1 MKTSKLSIVLAVV
14 VSACVG
20 GTVNTPEKASVVFCS
35 SFASV
40 LNKLALF
47 RTTGNL
53 TAADIS
59 RINNA
64 VVIIEPFCTNL
75 TVVGEPTDAVLQA
88 LDVLLLMQL
97 SQGT

>member
-1 MKTSKLSIVLAVV
+1 MKTSKLSIVLALVI
-14 VSACVG
+14 SGCIG
-20 GTVNTPEKASVVFCS
+20 GAVDTSEKASVVFCS

-40 LNKLALF
+40 LSKLTLF

-53 TAADIS
+53 SSDDIS
-59 RINNA
+59 RINDA
-64 VVIIEPFCTNL
+64 VVIIEPFCTDL

-88 LDVLLLMQL
+88 LDILLIMQL

>member
-1 MKTSKLSIVLAVV
+1 MMRKLSIVLALV

-20 GTVNTPEKASVVFCS
+20 GNVDTSEKASVVFCS

-40 LNKLALF
+40 LSKLTLF

-53 TAADIS
+53 SSADIS
-59 RINNA
+59 RISDA

-88 LDVLLLMQL
+88 LDILLIMQL

>member
-1 MKTSKLSIVLAVV
+1 MMKKLSIVLALV

-20 GTVNTPEKASVVFCS
+20 GNVDTGEKASVVFCS

-40 LNKLALF
+40 LGKLTLF
-47 RTTGNL
+47 RATGNL
-53 TAADIS
+53 SSDDIS
-59 RINNA
+59 RISDA
-64 VVIIEPFCTNL
+64 VVIIEPFCTDL
-75 TVVGEPTDAVLQA
+75 TVVGEPTDAVLRA